1 MPAAADRKM
10 TNMIESMTGY
20 AVGDRPVGS
29 AAIHLELKSV
39 NSRFLDIAF
48 RCGDELRFLEM
59 PLREQLAAGI
69 GRGKVECRVNIVP
82 HAEGGRR
89 ELTPDLALL
98 AQLGRLERTVRE
110 ALPEA
115 APLSVAEVLRWPG
128 VLGDEALDPALV
140 QAETLALL
148 ATVLGEFTA
157 SRRREG
163 AKLAATIL
171 DRVARMR
178 ELVARVGP
186 LVPLALAD
194 YQQRLTAKLR
204 EAVATLDEERIRQ
217 EIGVVA
223 ARIDVAEELAR
234 LATHLDEV
242 QRVVDKGGAVGKR
255 LDFLMQELNREGN
268 TLASK
273 SVSTEVTAIAL
284 DLKLLIEQMREQVQ
298 NLE

>member
-1 MPAAADRKM
+1 
-10 TNMIESMTGY
+10 MIQSMTGF
-20 AVGDRPVGS
+20 AVGDRPVGA

-39 NSRFLDIAF
+39 NSRFLDVTF
-48 RCGDELRFLEM
+48 RCGEELRFLEM
-59 PLREQLAAGI
+59 PVREQLAAKV
-69 GRGKVECRVNIVP
+69 GRGKVECRMNIVP
-82 HAEGGRR
+82 SAEGARR
-89 ELTPDLALL
+89 ELVPDGALV
-98 AQLGRLERTVRE
+98 AQLGRLDQAVRRT
-110 ALPEA
+110 LPDA

-128 VLGDEALDPALV
+128 VLGDDSLDPATL
-140 QAETLALL
+140 QGECLALL
-148 ATVLGEFTA
+148 GGVVAEFTA
-157 SRRREG
+157 SRLREG
-163 AKLAATIL
+163 AKLAAVIL
-171 DRVARMR
+171 GHVAKMR
-178 ELVARVGP
+178 ELVVRVGP
-186 LVPLALAD
+186 LVPLAIAD
-194 YQQRLTAKLR
+194 YEQRLTAKLR
-204 EAVATLDEERIRQ
+204 EAVAALDEERIRQ

-255 LDFLMQELNREGN
+255 LDFLMQELNREAN